1 MNVVIAIL
9 NMPWALPWPFDS
21 EIYQLAAIAAVA
33 TGIAAPLVGTF
44 VVQRRMSMMGDG
56 LGHVAI
62 AGIGVA
68 FAFGVSAIWVALIAA
83 VLAALAIEWVRD
95 RQLASGDV
103 ALAVVFYTG
112 IALGV
117 ALASRSGG
125 TTALNQYLFG
135 SLVTVTPQE
144 VVTQVVICAAIS
156 GTVVLLRRP
165 LLAAIVDVDSARLA
179 GVPVRFLH
187 NVFAVLTA
195 AIIVTSMKA
204 IGLLLI
210 AALIVL
216 PVASAR
222 LLARSFGG
230 VLRIS
235 AFIGGGCGLAGI
247 AVARVINAAPGACVV
262 LCASAV
268 FILAATA
275 RGARL
280 SRAL

>member
-1 MNVVIAIL
+1 MIAVL
-9 NMPWALPWPFDS
+9 SMWNMPWMLPWPF
-21 EIYQLAAIAAVA
+21 ENEVFQLAGIAALA

-62 AGIGVA
+62 AGVGVA
-68 FAFGVSAIWVALIAA
+68 FAFGVSATWVALAAA

-95 RQLASGDV
+95 RKLASGDV

-117 ALASRSGG
+117 ALASRSGR
-125 TTALNQYLFG
+125 TSVLTQYLFG
-135 SLVTVTPQE
+135 SLLSVTPSEVLTHTLVCLGISVTV
-144 VVTQVVICAAIS
+144 VV
-156 GTVVLLRRP
+156 LRRP
-165 LLAAIVDVDSARLA
+165 LLATIVDVDSARLA
-179 GVPVRFLH
+179 GVPVRLVH
-187 NVFAVLTA
+187 NLFAVLTA
-195 AIIVTSMKA
+195 AIVVTSMKS

-216 PVASAR
+216 PVAAAR
-222 LLARSFGG
+222 LLARSFAG

-235 AFIGGGCGLAGI
+235 ALIGGASALGGVALARAI
-247 AVARVINAAPGACVV
+247 DAAPGACVV
-262 LCASAV
+262 LCASSV
-268 FILAATA
+268 FIIAAVT
-275 RGARL
+275 RGARV

>member
-1 MNVVIAIL
+1 MSAVL
-9 NMPWALPWPFDS
+9 SMWNMPWALPWPFDN
-21 EIYQLAAIAAVA
+21 ELFQLAGIAALT

-62 AGIGVA
+62 AGVGVA
-68 FAFGVSAIWVALIAA
+68 FAFGISATWVALIAA

-95 RQLASGDV
+95 RKLATGDV
-103 ALAVVFYTG
+103 ALAVVFYSG

-117 ALASRSGG
+117 ALASRSGR
-125 TTALNQYLFG
+125 TSVLTQYLFG
-135 SLVTVTPQE
+135 SLLSVTPDE
-144 VVTQVVICAAIS
+144 VLTHVIVCIAIS

-165 LLAAIVDVDSARLA
+165 LLATIVDVDSARLA
-179 GVPVRFLH
+179 GVPVRLVH
-187 NVFAVLTA
+187 NLFAVLTA
-195 AIIVTSMKA
+195 AIVVTAMKS

-216 PVASAR
+216 PVAAAR
-222 LLARSFGG
+222 LLARSFAG

-235 AFIGGGCGLAGI
+235 ALIGGMCGLSG
-247 AVARVINAAPGACVV
+247 VALARAIDAAPGACVV

-268 FILAATA
+268 FVVAAIA
-275 RGARL
+275 RGARV